1 MNPLA
6 TERIDKLIAKFAI
19 PAIISMLVSS
29 LYNIVDQIF
38 IGQGVGML
46 GNAATNIAFPISI
59 ICTATALLL
68 GIGSASNFNLKS
80 GAGESEEASKIV
92 GTGLAMLVICGVI
105 IAVVVL
111 FFLDPLLQ
119 LFGVTPDVLP
129 YAQDYTGITAFGIPF
144 LILTTG
150 GNHLIRADRSP
161 TYSMACMLT
170 GAIINTILDP
180 LFIFGF
186 HWGIKGAAWATIIG
200 QIISGILVIVYFLRF
215 RKLELNWSMLHPKGK
230 YLRAIVSLGMASC
243 INQIAMAIVQIVMN
257 NTLRYYG
264 AESMYGTDIPL
275 A

>member
-1 MNPLA
+1 MNERRNIMNPLA

-111 FFLDPLLQ
+111 FFLDPLSTVIRSDTGCIAICTGLYRNYSVWNPVSDSDNRWQ
-119 LFGVTPDVLP
+119 SSDPGRQKSDLFHGMHVDW
-129 YAQDYTGITAFGIPF
+129 
-144 LILTTG
+144 
-150 GNHLIRADRSP
+150 GNYQYD
-161 TYSMACMLT
+161 
-170 GAIINTILDP
+170 
-180 LFIFGF
+180 
-186 HWGIKGAAWATIIG
+186 IG
-200 QIISGILVIVYFLRF
+200 SSVYL
-215 RKLELNWSMLHPKGK
+215 W
-230 YLRAIVSLGMASC
+230 ISLG
-243 INQIAMAIVQIVMN
+243 N
-257 NTLRYYG
+257 
-264 AESMYGTDIPL
+264 
-275 A
+275 